1 MEAIQTAASNTYR
14 VRVVLYSPIDVAPA
28 AGPSSSPVRPL
39 TKVESLPEAMQKRT
53 TVVDCTQ
60 PGVA

>member
-28 AGPSSSPVRPL
+28 AGPSSSPVLQLDLDLRPSWIMPRL
-39 TKVESLPEAMQKRT
+39 SAA
-53 TVVDCTQ
+53 
-60 PGVA
+60 G